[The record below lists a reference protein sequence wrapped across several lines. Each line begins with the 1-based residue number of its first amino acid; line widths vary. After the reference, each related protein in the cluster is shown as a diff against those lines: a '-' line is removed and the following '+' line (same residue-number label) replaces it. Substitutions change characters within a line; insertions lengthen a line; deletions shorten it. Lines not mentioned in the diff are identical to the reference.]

1 VPHITLKSIARNTA
15 LDPIFAKHAPLLAAK
30 LADLNGVLAL
40 QPTSLLDKQLQ
51 KLVHK
56 HREQGASAI
65 TEADQRRWLLPGAQ
79 GGLMRD
85 YKAVKPL
92 KALTAKQA
100 AAYRAAI
107 PANPGGGWMPWQVPF
122 DTDPDWPPALQEAL
136 TAYRAA
142 WRAKMDEVNAA
153 IEANAEMEE
162 LVDQPLPDPGVV
174 RVAGPFTMEGVIA
187 REQGPDDAA
196 ATPIGGA
203 PDDLEPFEPLAL
215 VDSSQAAIDFEA
227 DADAAMASTNAAVH
241 LDKILRLLKAAG
253 VDFAGNRNQR
263 FTRLEPINSSG
274 MLHAEGAWVGADDK
288 RVGLSIGPEI
298 GNVTAWQ
305 VEDAMR
311 SAHRFGYDELVFAG
325 YGFDAAAQAA
335 IDDDGGGRV
344 RLHMALIRPDVAMGE
359 LLKTQPGSQLF
370 MVFSAPRV
378 KAPERLSDGQWVLEV
393 EGMDVYDPVSG
404 ALYPTSRDRMAAWF
418 VDTDYDGRTF
428 CICQAFFPDRS
439 KWNKLARAL
448 GDKGVIDEARFDE
461 LTGYRTLAFARPPSL
476 AAGRPWRVAVK
487 VIDPRGNEGLRV
499 ITMPSNL

>member
-1 VPHITLKSIARNTA
+1 V
-15 LDPIFAKHAPLLAAK
+15 
-30 LADLNGVLAL
+30 
-40 QPTSLLDKQLQ
+40 
-51 KLVHK
+51 
-56 HREQGASAI
+56 ESA
-65 TEADQRRWLLPGAQ
+65 
-79 GGLMRD
+79 
-85 YKAVKPL
+85 
-92 KALTAKQA
+92 
-100 AAYRAAI
+100 
-107 PANPGGGWMPWQVPF
+107 
-122 DTDPDWPPALQEAL
+122 
-136 TAYRAA
+136 
-142 WRAKMDEVNAA
+142 
-153 IEANAEMEE
+153 
-162 LVDQPLPDPGVV
+162 
-174 RVAGPFTMEGVIA
+174 
-187 REQGPDDAA
+187 
-196 ATPIGGA
+196 
-203 PDDLEPFEPLAL
+203 
-215 VDSSQAAIDFEA
+215 QAAIDFEA
-227 DADAAMASTNAAVH
+227 NESGLLASTNAAVH

-263 FTRLEPINSSG
+263 FARLEPINSSG
-274 MLHAEGAWVGADDK
+274 MLHAEGAWAGADDK

-335 IDDDGGGRV
+335 IDDGGSGQV

-461 LTGYRTLAFARPPSL
+461 LTGYRTLAFARPVAL

-499 ITMPSNL
+499 ITMPSGA